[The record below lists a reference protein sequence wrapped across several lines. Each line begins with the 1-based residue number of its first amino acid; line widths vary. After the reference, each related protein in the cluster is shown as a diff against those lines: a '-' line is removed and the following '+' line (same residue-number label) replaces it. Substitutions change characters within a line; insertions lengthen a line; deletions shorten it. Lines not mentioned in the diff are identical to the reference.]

1 MAETS
6 LSDKVLDTLVSAGLL
21 TIDQLSSVREA
32 ASDGTPVGRVLLDRG
47 LVTSADVGSAL
58 EEELGVPR
66 VDLSSYAPD
75 EDALELVPA
84 ALAREYR
91 MLPLFEID
99 GTLTVAVGDPMD
111 VLSMDGVAS
120 ELSLELD
127 PVLTDPTSLLGAI
140 VQYYGEQTGAAVP
153 QAEGTVPSVPAIEAV
168 PEEPE
173 IPLPPVAE
181 DDFPVAEIAAELAE
195 EAAAYEAETPGAV
208 LLGDVPLPPSAAF
221 VATDIPEI
229 NDIPEANDVP
239 GITDIPDITEV
250 PGIADVDEL
259 PAAVETIEQI
269 AAVAPVGPAAVDLDV
284 LAVADSMKVALLVTD
299 ILNDAASRGA
309 SRVHLLPYKDDFF
322 LVYRMKGR
330 LEKIASAPLSLQG
343 ALVEGFKS
351 FSRISGVGAGGPST
365 GRVRTRLADQDL
377 VLTVSAVPTIAGQR
391 VVISLVPFRPE
402 PRGLSGLGMSE
413 AEVRALH
420 AMVERGR
427 GILLV
432 AAPVAEGRSSTYYAL
447 LAHAAGAGKTAYSV
461 ERNVEYEIP
470 AVAQVLV
477 GPGSPVVPAAY
488 LAAGIRQDTDVVA
501 IDSMTTVEDVHTA
514 VEAAGAGRLV
524 IATFAAGDIVSAM
537 RRLLDLGAEPH
548 SLASALTLAVGQR
561 LVRTNCPNCTLETPS
576 GALDAIPG
584 APAGLANMAGTGC
597 PNCAKTGFGGVT
609 GIFEVLPF
617 TDSVRAVVA
626 CGGSA
631 EELAEAA
638 HAAGMRSL
646 AASGLAKVSAG
657 LVSADELDRVLRLTR

>member
-1 MAETS
+1 MTETS

-21 TIDQLSSVREA
+21 TIDQLSGVREA
-32 ASDGTPVGRVLLDRG
+32 AADGTPVGQVLLDRG

-58 EEELGVPR
+58 EDELGVPR

-75 EDALELVPA
+75 EEALELVPA
-84 ALAREYR
+84 SLARER
-91 MLPLFEID
+91 KMLPLFEID

-111 VLSMDGVAS
+111 VLSLDDVAR

-140 VQYYGEQTGAAVP
+140 VQYYGEQTGAAVS
-153 QAEGTVPSVPAIEAV
+153 QAETAAPSVAVFEAV

-181 DDFPVAEIAAELAE
+181 DDFPVAEIAAGLAE
-195 EAAAYEAETPGAV
+195 EAAAYEAAGPVAPPDPE
-208 LLGDVPLPPSAAF
+208 VPLPPSAAPVVEEAPEET
-221 VATDIPEI
+221 VAI
-229 NDIPEANDVP
+229 
-239 GITDIPDITEV
+239 
-250 PGIADVDEL
+250 
-259 PAAVETIEQI
+259 ETIEQI
-269 AAVAPVGPAAVDLDV
+269 VAAEVPAGPAAVDLDV
-284 LAVADSMKVALLVTD
+284 LAVADSTKVALLVTD

-322 LVYRMKGR
+322 LVYRIKGR

-343 ALVEGFKS
+343 ALVEGFKN
-351 FSRISGVGAGGPST
+351 FARISGVGAGAPST

-391 VVISLVPFRPE
+391 VVVSLVPFRPE
-402 PRGLSGLGMSE
+402 PRGLAGLGMSE

-447 LAHAAGAGKTAYSV
+447 LAHAAAAGKTAYSV
-461 ERNVEYEIP
+461 ERTVEYEIP

-501 IDSMTTVEDVHTA
+501 IDSMTTVEDVQTA

-524 IATFAAGDIVSAM
+524 IATFAAGDIASAI

-576 GALDAIPG
+576 SAVSAIPG
-584 APAGLANMAGTGC
+584 APAGLVNKSGTGC
-597 PNCAKTGFGGVT
+597 PNCAKTGFGSVAA
-609 GIFEVLPF
+609 IFEVLPF
-617 TDSVRAVVA
+617 TDPVRAVVA
-626 CGGSA
+626 RGGSA
-631 EELAEAA
+631 EALAAAA
-638 HAAGMRSL
+638 HAAGMRPL

-657 LVSADELDRVLRLTR
+657 LVSADELDRVLRLSR